1 MSAINIVPGPTGKSF
16 PPPPDWNRAGWRIA
30 QVANVVVT
38 VTLIVSL
45 VLWPATALRVMW
57 NLLIPVLPASFLIAP
72 QLWRGICP
80 LATLN
85 QWSSGLL
92 GRRQLGGRLLIAANA
107 LGILLLVLMVPA
119 RRFLFNENGP
129 VLAGTIAIVA
139 LAALILGALFDG
151 RAGFCNAVCPILP
164 VERFYGQHPLLTLDN
179 RRCDR
184 CSLCI
189 TKGCLDLA
197 PAKSFAQAIGPAVG
211 RHRWLTTTYGIFA
224 GALPGFIIGYFTTSN
239 VSWTAAPGVYLWVA
253 LCSAGSYVAATVVVR
268 VLGLTGPVSLALL
281 AALAVALY
289 YWWAAPLIAGL
300 LFVPPAGAFVARGAA
315 LALVAF
321 WLVRAWPHLK
331 ANRSRVPGSS
341 GPARETQVAK
351 SEEQTPS
358 GEQNKST

>member
-1 MSAINIVPGPTGKSF
+1 M
-16 PPPPDWNRAGWRIA
+16 
-30 QVANVVVT
+30 
-38 VTLIVSL
+38 
-45 VLWPATALRVMW
+45 
-57 NLLIPVLPASFLIAP
+57 
-72 QLWRGICP
+72 
-80 LATLN
+80 
-85 QWSSGLL
+85 
-92 GRRQLGGRLLIAANA
+92 
-107 LGILLLVLMVPA
+107 
-119 RRFLFNENGP
+119 
-129 VLAGTIAIVA
+129 
-139 LAALILGALFDG
+139 
-151 RAGFCNAVCPILP
+151 CPILP

-197 PAKSFAQAIGPAVG
+197 PAKSIFQAIGPAVG

-224 GALPGFIIGYFTTSN
+224 GALPGFIIGYYTTSN

-253 LCSAGSYVAATVVVR
+253 LCSAGSYVATTVVVR

-281 AALAVALY
+281 AALAVVLY
-289 YWWAAPLIAGL
+289 YWWAAPLIAEL
-300 LFVPPAGAFVARGAA
+300 LYVPPAGMFVAA

-331 ANRSRVPGSS
+331 ANRSRVPSSS

-358 GEQNKST
+358 GEQNRST